1 MKSLENVK
9 KILFDDVD
17 GIFSRLRDGDYS
29 ITQKEKDEIISF
41 ANYCNEKLKAGS
53 NLTSDEVIIIME
65 TVHWLPQYDEEEW
78 TLLLTEEVMLKIED
92 GIEFDS

>member
-9 KILFDDVD
+9 KILFDDVY

-65 TVHWLPQYDEEEW
+65 TVYWLPRYDEEEW
-78 TLLLTEEVMLKIED
+78 TSLLTEEVMLKIED

>member
-9 KILFDDVD
+9 KILFDDFN
-17 GIFSRLRDGDYS
+17 GIFPRLRDGDYS
-29 ITQKEKDEIISF
+29 ITQEEKDEIISF
-41 ANYCNEKLKAGS
+41 ANYCNEKLKVGS

-65 TVHWLPQYDEEEW
+65 IVYWLPQYDEEEW
-78 TLLLTEEVMLKIED
+78 TSLFVEEVMLKIED

>member
-9 KILFDDVD
+9 KILFDDFD
-17 GIFSRLRDGDYS
+17 GISSRLRDGDYS

-53 NLTSDEVIIIME
+53 NLTSDDVIIIME
-65 TVHWLPQYDEEEW
+65 IVHWLPQYDEEEW

>member
-9 KILFDDVD
+9 KILFDDID

-65 TVHWLPQYDEEEW
+65 TVHFLPQYDEEEW

>member
-9 KILFDDVD
+9 KILFDDIY
-17 GIFSRLRDGDYS
+17 GIFPRLRDGDYS

-65 TVHWLPQYDEEEW
+65 TVYWLPRYDEEEW
-78 TLLLTEEVMLKIED
+78 TTLLVEEVMLKIED

>member
-9 KILFDDVD
+9 KILFDDFD
-17 GIFSRLRDGDYS
+17 GISSRLRDGDYS
-29 ITQKEKDEIISF
+29 ITQEEKDEIISF
-41 ANYCNEKLKAGS
+41 ANYYREKLKAGS

-65 TVHWLPQYDEEEW
+65 MVHWLPKYDEEEW
-78 TLLLTEEVMLKIED
+78 TSLLVEEVMLKIED

>member
-9 KILFDDVD
+9 KILFDDFD
-17 GIFSRLRDGDYS
+17 GISTRLRDGDYS

-53 NLTSDEVIIIME
+53 NLTSDDVIIIME
-65 TVHWLPQYDEEEW
+65 IVHWLPQYDEEEW

>member
-9 KILFDDVD
+9 KILFDDID

-53 NLTSDEVIIIME
+53 NLTSDDVIIIME
-65 TVHWLPQYDEEEW
+65 IVHWLPQYDEEEW

>member
-9 KILFDDVD
+9 KILFDEVD
-17 GIFSRLRDGDYS
+17 GIFPRLRDGDYS
-29 ITQKEKDEIISF
+29 ITQEENDEIISF

-53 NLTSDEVIIIME
+53 NLTSDEVTIIME
-65 TVHWLPQYDEEEW
+65 TVYWLPKYDEEEW
-78 TLLLTEEVMLKIED
+78 TSLFVEEVMLKIED

>member
-9 KILFDDVD
+9 KILFDDID
-17 GIFSRLRDGDYS
+17 GIFPRLRDGDYS

-53 NLTSDEVIIIME
+53 NLTSDDVIIIME
-65 TVHWLPQYDEEEW
+65 IVHWLPQYDEEEW

>member
-9 KILFDDVD
+9 KILFDDIY
-17 GIFSRLRDGDYS
+17 GIFPRLRDGDYS
-29 ITQKEKDEIISF
+29 ITQEEKDEIISF

-65 TVHWLPQYDEEEW
+65 TVYWLPRYDEEEW
-78 TLLLTEEVMLKIED
+78 TTLLAEEVILKIED